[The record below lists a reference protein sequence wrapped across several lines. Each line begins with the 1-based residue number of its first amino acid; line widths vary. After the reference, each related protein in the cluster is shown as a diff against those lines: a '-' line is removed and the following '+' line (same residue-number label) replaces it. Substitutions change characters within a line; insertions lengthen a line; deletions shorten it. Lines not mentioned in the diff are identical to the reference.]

1 MSVRK
6 KGVKVLKAVGSGI
19 RLQVLTLLYDKGP
32 LTYTEIMTSIKMNQS
47 KDAGKFAYHLKFL
60 LKTDLIE
67 PDLETKKYKLTDLG
81 KMIVDIAEE
90 IERHTFK
97 QKKIMVRTSRLAM
110 EEFDKNK
117 ITLSLIKEANV
128 PVSLAQKIARETEK
142 RLQLFKTK
150 YLTAPLI
157 REIVNTILLE
167 KGLEEYRHKLTR
179 LGVPVYD
186 VAQLIK
192 STTNTTTPSVEA
204 VHNAAGDAVIEEY
217 TLLNVLPRDVADAHM
232 AGAIDLDN
240 LGNWILKP
248 NEIMHNLR
256 YFLKNG
262 INSRR
267 HIVTLGAGK
276 PAKNLESAL
285 ATTVNMLKIA
295 SNEVAGEQT
304 IDYFNLFLTPFIEN
318 MPSEEVKEKLRLFL
332 YNLNQTCS
340 SEGTPIP
347 VTLGLELVV
356 PDFLK
361 ESEAIGPEDRL
372 DRCYGDLGHES
383 RRFAAILLQLILEES
398 RDGPVFNPSLV
409 IKLRPE
415 ALENVECQP
424 ILLQAHQVATL
435 TGTPYFANLFPEKQR
450 FASYAATGTR
460 LGTDWK
466 SDWELD
472 TLQTG
477 KLLNVAINLPRIAYL
492 CEGKQARFSQFL
504 DEQLEIAVKAL
515 EIKHQT
521 IKQRLE
527 EGLLPFLSQN
537 TADASYFRHENATR
551 VISFAGLY
559 EAVYALLGKTLD
571 KDNEALKF
579 AEQILNSVSDFA
591 KEHSRKPENRTVC
604 SLVSGAEPARRFAGL
619 DAERFGWAKINA
631 QGSKEQPYYTNVGVL
646 PLNQDVAWQDRL
658 MTDEGFHKLT
668 HGGHLTILPL
678 PDEPPSPEELLS
690 NTKQIATTYSIGLF
704 AYNRLL
710 SYCKNCKRLSY
721 KVLPKCQFCG
731 GVDTLVTFNRFST
744 KYSPT

>member
-32 LTYTEIMTSIKMNQS
+32 LSYTEIMISIKMNQS

-90 IERHTFK
+90 IERHTSK

-110 EEFDKNK
+110 EEFDRNK
-117 ITLSLIKEANV
+117 IALSLIKEANV

-142 RLQLFKTK
+142 RLQAFKTK

-192 STTNTTTPSVEA
+192 SNANTTTPSVEA
-204 VHNAAGDAVIEEY
+204 VHSAAGDAVIEEY
-217 TLLNVLPRDVADAHM
+217 TLLNVLPRDIADAHM
-232 AGAIDLDN
+232 AGAIHLDN

-248 NEIMHNLR
+248 NEIMHDLR
-256 YFLKNG
+256 FLLKNG
-262 INSRR
+262 INPRN
-267 HIVTLGAGK
+267 HVAALGSGK
-276 PAKNLESAL
+276 PPKNLESAL
-285 ATTVNMLKIA
+285 AITVNMLKIA

-304 IDYFNLFLTPFIEN
+304 VDYFNLFLAPFTKN
-318 MPSEEVKEKLRLFL
+318 LSPEEVKEKLRLFL
-332 YNLNQTCS
+332 YNLNQTFS
-340 SEGTPIP
+340 NEGTPTP
-347 VTLGLELVV
+347 VTLGLELIV

-361 ESEAIGPEDRL
+361 ESEAVGVEGKL
-372 DRCYGDLGHES
+372 DGRYGDFGEES
-383 RRFAAILLQLILEES
+383 RGLAAILLQLILEES
-398 RDGPVFNPSLV
+398 RDRPVFNPSLV

-415 ALENVECQP
+415 TLENSECQP
-424 ILLQAHQVATL
+424 ILLQAHQLATL
-435 TGTPYFANLFPEKQR
+435 TGTPYFANLCPEKQR

-460 LGTDWK
+460 LGTEWK
-466 SDWELD
+466 NDWELD

-477 KLLNVAINLPRIAYL
+477 KLDNVAINLPRITYL
-492 CEGKQARFSQFL
+492 CEGKQERFSQLL

-515 EIKHQT
+515 EIKHQI
-521 IKQRLE
+521 IKHRSE

-537 TADASYFRHENATR
+537 KADVSYFRHENATR
-551 VISFAGLY
+551 VISFTGLY
-559 EAVYALLGKTLD
+559 EAVYTLFGKSLGKD
-571 KDNEALKF
+571 REALKF
-579 AEQILNSVSDFA
+579 AEQMLNSISAFA

-604 SLVSGAEPARRFAGL
+604 SLVSGAEAARRFAGL

-646 PLNQDVAWQDRL
+646 PYSQDAAWQDRL
-658 MTDEGFHKLT
+658 ATEEGFHRLT
-668 HGGHLTILPL
+668 HGGHMAILPL
-678 PDEPPSPEELLS
+678 SDEPLSPEELLF
-690 NTKQIATTYSIGLF
+690 NTKQFVTTYGVGLL

-710 SYCKNCKRLSY
+710 SYCLNCKRLSH

-731 GVDTLVTFNRFST
+731 GINTLITFSRSST